1 MYSLPFGDER
11 VGIDRLGLVHRDDQV
26 GIACP
31 RAFGVE
37 PRRLGRVVRMAV
49 VVADDLHSLVISL
62 TLNPDVVPRIDL
74 IAIARAVDNDVA
86 RTLDLGH
93 RAIAGQADHDA
104 ADLMRVA
111 FGAVSANRVH
121 RPPGDLHLPARRGGR
136 RPKAAGWG
144 RAFIVSGRRGRS
156 TDTGRPSPETPSPRR
171 PCESS
176 APACAP
182 PRERRHSNVRPAI
195 PRSAPPLGPGHRP
208 PRSAPPRPRQPQPDP
223 RCEARSRSAGASVLP
238 ARGTSPPVPPRWS

>member
-26 GIACP
+26 DVACP
-31 RAFGVE
+31 RALGVE

-62 TLNPDVVPRIDL
+62 TLNPDVVPRINL

-86 RTLDLGH
+86 RTPDLGH

-104 ADLMRVA
+104 ADLVRIA

-121 RPPGDLHLPARRGGR
+121 RLPGDLHLPTCWGGR

-144 RAFIVSGRRGRS
+144 RAVIACGRTGRS
-156 TDTGRPSPETPSPRR
+156 TDIGRLSPETPSPR
-171 PCESS
+171 
-176 APACAP
+176 
-182 PRERRHSNVRPAI
+182 
-195 PRSAPPLGPGHRP
+195 
-208 PRSAPPRPRQPQPDP
+208 
-223 RCEARSRSAGASVLP
+223 
-238 ARGTSPPVPPRWS
+238 